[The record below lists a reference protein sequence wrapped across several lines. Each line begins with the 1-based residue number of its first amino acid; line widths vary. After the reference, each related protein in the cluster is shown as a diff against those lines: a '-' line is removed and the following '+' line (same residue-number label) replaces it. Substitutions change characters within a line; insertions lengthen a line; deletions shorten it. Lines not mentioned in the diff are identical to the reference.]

1 MILRISG
8 ALLDHD
14 QSLVQGAIQ
23 FFHLVQRKLNDKSIF
38 EGLTNS
44 IKFASARAILQE
56 GLAKLAGQEKGEGE
70 EQIGQDRTLITD
82 QVEDMKIVTEDDP
95 EPIVV
100 DQEYIVL
107 DSELGIELRCRQRT
121 ATPPIEELTRALDSV
136 LQSPFPNDH
145 PHPVL
150 KQRNASSMSLDV
162 EGDDVE
168 MTSLA
173 PAAEQH
179 DKILRTPAEEEDNPF
194 IST

>member
-1 MILRISG
+1 
-8 ALLDHD
+8 
-14 QSLVQGAIQ
+14 VQGAIQ
-23 FFHLVQRKLNDKSIF
+23 FFHLVQRKLNDKITF

-44 IKFASARAILQE
+44 IKFASARAVLQD
-56 GLAKLAGQEKGEGE
+56 GLAKLTQGEGE
-70 EQIGQDRTLITD
+70 PEHRDAHGEGQTLITD
-82 QVEDMKIVTEDDP
+82 QVEDMKIVSEDDP

-145 PHPVL
+145 PHPIL

-162 EGDDVE
+162 DAEGDDVE

-173 PAAEQH
+173 PAAQH
-179 DKILRTPAEEEDNPF
+179 DKIMRAPAEEDNPF
-194 IST
+194 ISTS